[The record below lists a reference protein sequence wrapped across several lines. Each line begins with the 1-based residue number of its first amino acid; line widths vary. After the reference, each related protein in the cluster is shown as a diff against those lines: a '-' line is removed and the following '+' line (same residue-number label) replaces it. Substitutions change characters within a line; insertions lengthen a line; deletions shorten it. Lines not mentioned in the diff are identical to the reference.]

1 MTGSF
6 DELRAGLADVAERL
20 SSAGQFARRAGVL
33 IDDALGQLTQLSEQH
48 SESLVPV
55 ELQRASDELQHGLQL
70 INSGSVA
77 VADIES
83 RL

>member
-20 SSAGQFARRAGVL
+20 SSAGQFVRQAGVL
-33 IDDALGQLTQLSEQH
+33 IDDALGQLTRLSEQH

-55 ELQRASDELQHGLQL
+55 ELRRASDELRHGMQL
-70 INSGSVA
+70 INSGSAA
-77 VADIES
+77 VSDIEA

>member
-1 MTGSF
+1 VTGSV

-20 SSAGQFARRAGVL
+20 SSADQFAREAGVL
-33 IDDALGQLTQLSEQH
+33 IDDALAQLTRLSELH

-55 ELQRASDELQHGLQL
+55 ELQRASDELRNGVQL
-70 INSGSVA
+70 INSGHLA
-77 VADIES
+77 VSDIEA